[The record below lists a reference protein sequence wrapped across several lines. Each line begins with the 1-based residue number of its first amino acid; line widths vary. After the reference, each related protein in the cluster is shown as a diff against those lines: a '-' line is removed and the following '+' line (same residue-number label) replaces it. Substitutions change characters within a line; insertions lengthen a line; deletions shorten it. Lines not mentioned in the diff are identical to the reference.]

1 MNNLTSLHVKFQ
13 QRGSVDESGVVKV
26 DFWEKM
32 FQDNTLQWV
41 LGPVLVISIIVQI
54 PAYIGILHYIKDRH
68 IK

>member
-1 MNNLTSLHVKFQ
+1 MNNLTLFQVEFQ
-13 QRGSVDESGVVKV
+13 QGGSVNENGVAKV

>member
-1 MNNLTSLHVKFQ
+1 MNNLTLLQVEFQ
-13 QRGSVDESGVVKV
+13 QGGSLDESEVANV

>member
-1 MNNLTSLHVKFQ
+1 MNNLTLWHVEFQ
-13 QRGSVDESGVVKV
+13 QGGSVDEVGITKV

-32 FQDNTLQWV
+32 FQDNILQWV

>member
-1 MNNLTSLHVKFQ
+1 MNNLTSLHIKFQ

>member
-1 MNNLTSLHVKFQ
+1 MNNLTLFQVEFQ
-13 QRGSVDESGVVKV
+13 QGGSVNENGVAKV

-32 FQDNTLQWV
+32 FQDDTLQWV

>member
-1 MNNLTSLHVKFQ
+1 MNNLTLWHVEFQ
-13 QRGSVDESGVVKV
+13 QGGSVDESGITKV

>member
-13 QRGSVDESGVVKV
+13 QRGSVDESGITKV